1 MPGKNCTFFRNA
13 WTLFSNVSKKK
24 DWVDWRW
31 RYSKLIVFN
40 WWVSC
45 AGATPETWKNHAV
58 LNQFIDQMP
67 WKSDSSL
74 RFLLCFIS
82 QPYMISTYT
91 YLYIYISYVICRYLT
106 YKLLLLSKLLLS
118 NPWSSRHIPSSPVRS
133 AMPDATSPN
142 YVVTWRKAMI
152 LRWPCISSLSLSEC
166 ITILEYVE
174 KNDRNILLF
183 DFSCLMTGF
192 LFWSFLQLHIFF
204 VVFAFTK

>member
-1 MPGKNCTFFRNA
+1 MQVQPRRPGKTMQSWISLSTKCLEKVILASGFCC
-13 WTLFSNVSKKK
+13 VSFPN
-24 DWVDWRW
+24 
-31 RYSKLIVFN
+31 LIWF
-40 WWVSC
+40 
-45 AGATPETWKNHAV
+45 PH
-58 LNQFIDQMP
+58 IH
-67 WKSDSSL
+67 
-74 RFLLCFIS
+74 I
-82 QPYMISTYT
+82 
-91 YLYIYISYVICRYLT
+91 YIYISYVICRYLT

-118 NPWSSRHIPSSPVRS
+118 NPWWSRHIPSSPVRS

-142 YVVTWRKAMI
+142 YVVTWRKTMI